1 MAFNVEFYTFSKK
14 HNSTAHPSSNA
25 NATIYSC
32 VANEPFNIQEP
43 VIKLKASLATVPRY
57 NYCCVP
63 QEGKWYWISSWECRD
78 GLWYAYLKEDCLA
91 SFKTGIG
98 NNSLFVFRS
107 AHTWNGNI
115 VDDLYPT
122 ITPPS
127 KTKINLPRPW
137 TVGAASASGAAEGTG
152 YYVVGIIANT
162 GTNYYAFT
170 PAQMSDLL
178 AALCDDSYYEDILTE
193 FGASQYPEAKV
204 AINPLQYITSCK
216 WVPMDLTTA
225 AYSGYQDWTLH
236 GSDITGIQVGLLLF
250 TNLHAYALFDI
261 VGTAI
266 RFRNVTSNYDI
277 TLSSY
282 AHPQASRGSWLNY
295 APSTTYELWY
305 PPFGLISLDSDMIAG
320 ATTLRISLTTDAWK
334 CLATLTVTVDPGVS
348 TERVIARNMAEFGCD
363 VPLSNVLITGS
374 SSLALASG
382 ILNASQAALSTVTGQ
397 SSFLGG
403 AADVMNGIRASLGT
417 FVEGRIPHVSVTGT
431 QGSTANMFGTP
442 QLYIT
447 HYVKSNDDLAG
458 RGRPLCQ
465 VKQLSTIPG
474 YIMADP
480 DELSLPA
487 TDGELEEIRGFI
499 SGGFFYE

>member
-1 MAFNVEFYTFSKK
+1 MAFNVQFYTFSKK
-14 HNSTAHPSSNA
+14 ANSTARPSSGQ
-25 NATIYSC
+25 TTYSC
-32 VANEPFNIQEP
+32 VANDPLDILHP
-43 VIKLKASLATVPRY
+43 VIKIKALLSSATPAGFNYMYIPTLSRY
-57 NYCCVP
+57 
-63 QEGKWYWISSWECRD
+63 YWITGWEVRE
-78 GLWYAYLKEDCLA
+78 GLWWAYGKIDVLA
-91 SFKTGIG
+91 SFKTEIG
-98 NNSLFVFRS
+98 SSSLYVFR
-107 AHTWNGNI
+107 AAYAWNGAI
-115 VDDLYPT
+115 VDDLYPS
-122 ITPPS
+122 ITPPD
-127 KTKINLPRPW
+127 KTKIDLPRPW
-137 TVGAASASGAAEGTG
+137 TVGAASHSGAAEGTG

-170 PAQMSDLL
+170 PNQMASLL
-178 AALCDDSYYEDILTE
+178 AALCDDSYYEHVLTE

-225 AYSGYQDWTLH
+225 AYSGYKDWTLH
-236 GSDITGIQVGLLLF
+236 GSLITGIQVGLLLF
-250 TNLHAYALFDI
+250 TNLQAYALFDI
-261 VGTAI
+261 VGTAV
-266 RFRNVTSNYDI
+266 RFRNVVSNYDI
-277 TLSSY
+277 TLATY
-282 AHPQASRGSWLNY
+282 AHPQAARGSWLNY
-295 APSTTYELWY
+295 APSTSYELWY
-305 PPFGLISLDSDMIAG
+305 PPFGLIALDSDMIAG

-334 CLATLTVTVDPGVS
+334 CLATLTVTVDPGLTS
-348 TERVIARNMAEFGCD
+348 ERVIMRNAADFGCD
-363 VPLSNVLITGS
+363 VPLSNILVTGS
-374 SSLALASG
+374 SPLALASG
-382 ILNASQAALSTVTGQ
+382 FLNTVQAAASTVTGQ
-397 SSFLGG
+397 QSFLGG
-403 AADVMNGIRASLGT
+403 AAGVMNGIRASVGT

-447 HYVKSNDDLAG
+447 HYLKSNDDLAG